1 MMEKESIVPTSEIVR
16 LHDLYFKPYISEI
29 DIRNKINEIGKELSE
44 RFKGKC
50 PLFINVLNGSFVFAA
65 DLLRACD
72 INCEVSF
79 IKIASYEGLSSS
91 GKTQTIIGLTEEVK
105 GRDII
110 ILEDIVDSGRTLYR
124 FLQQLKEQEPA
135 SITVVALLVKPDA
148 AEFKVKL
155 DYVGFEIPN
164 AFVVG
169 YGLDYNGLGRNLK
182 GVYQLTEEMSS

>member
-1 MMEKESIVPTSEIVR
+1 MEKESIVPTSEIVR

-29 DIRNKINEIGKELSE
+29 DIRNKINEIGKELSGN
-44 RFKGKC
+44 FKGKC

-124 FLQQLKEQEPA
+124 FLQQLNEQEPA

>member
-1 MMEKESIVPTSEIVR
+1 MEKESIVPTSEIVR